1 MTKPALEHPLFKGD
15 GRLQNCLRF
24 DKDHVQFGDV
34 GDFVSKI
41 QLALITIDNLSI
53 DPGELKK
60 TAFLTTTRD
69 AVKKY
74 KEKRKI
80 INVAYESTVDPI
92 VGKMTIEQLDNDLL
106 GRARTATDPL
116 TDPGEPARIQAV
128 LDRER
133 PGVQRIIA
141 RSISLLREL
150 KDAVQLRNEEP
161 GKLLQF
167 EARNPLVT
175 DGLRRFCGMGVLPD
189 RIIIDSMAAQYEDFQ
204 GKLPRLRGD
213 QKPISFNELLISFP
227 ADVNFPDPVTV
238 AEQGGPS
245 FAPAITDAPN
255 GMFFTP
261 RYRDIDV
268 TQKPIF
274 RGQAP
279 AVLELIQLHE
289 MGHFYFGFADGDP
302 RGKPFVIS
310 KRFAQTYEFFSKQ
323 AVFGILAP

>member
-1 MTKPALEHPLFKGD
+1 MAKSVLEHPLFKD
-15 GRLQNCLRF
+15 DSRLQNCLRF

-53 DPGELKK
+53 DPEELKK

-69 AVKKY
+69 AVRKY
-74 KEKRKI
+74 KEKRKT
-80 INVAYESTVDPI
+80 INFAYERTVDPI

-106 GRARTATDPL
+106 GRARTTTDPL
-116 TDPGEPARIQAV
+116 TDLGEPARIQAV

-133 PGVQRIIA
+133 PGMQRIID

-150 KDAVQLRNEEP
+150 RDAVQLRNEEP

-189 RIIIDSMAAQYEDFQ
+189 LIIIDSMVAQYEDFQ
-204 GKLPRLRGD
+204 RKLPRLRGD
-213 QKPISFNELLISFP
+213 QKPISFNELLLRFP
-227 ADVNFPDPVTV
+227 ANVNFPDPVT
-238 AEQGGPS
+238 AAQQGGPN
-245 FAPAITDAPN
+245 FDPAITDAPN
-255 GMFFTP
+255 AMFFTP
-261 RYRDIDV
+261 RYRNLDV

-310 KRFAQTYEFFSKQ
+310 KRFAQTYEFFSRQ
-323 AVFGILAP
+323 AVFRIPAP